1 MDNLNIMHQPQTE
14 SEKKLGTIQ
23 IPLTLDGPSPFI
35 KFYNTSTQTWTFPV
49 PLLHGRY
56 RFKLTKLDVA
66 QRANN
71 PTDNLQII
79 SPQLKMLFSP
89 AQDMIVSLNNQRP
102 FFDPIQHPIEFIANC
117 DGVLNFQVWNNI
129 TGTFPQFFLNVILTY
144 NIYLI

>member
-1 MDNLNIMHQPQTE
+1 MAELQIMNQPQAE
-14 SEKKLGTIQ
+14 SEKKLGTVQ
-23 IPLTLDGPSPFI
+23 IPLTLDT
-35 KFYNTSTQTWTFPV
+35 TSTYFKYFNASTFTWTFPV

-66 QRANN
+66 QRTNN

-89 AQDMIVSLNNQRP
+89 AQDMIVTLNNQRP
-102 FFDPIQHPIEFIANC
+102 FFDPIQYPIEFIANC
-117 DGVLNFQVWNNI
+117 DGVLNFQVWSNI
-129 TGTFPQFFLNVILTY
+129 IGTFPQFLINVILTY